1 MAKKEVVEKEN
12 VTEGDADV
20 KESVKKNENRQA
32 LWFFVIVIILF
43 ASFFVPYF
51 YMGSLKSFEYVG
63 ADWRIEDY
71 ENLRIYHGRFAALDG
86 SNLNYN
92 IYLRGDPRKNDVAV
106 EGNFDM
112 FKHGGIVSIS
122 PEVDECRG
130 EISRAMID
138 LGAFLREGVGVG
150 ALEVASTDKFVAVE
164 NERLYATC
172 EIVADR
178 TLVVVDRGDESK
190 ITQDEK
196 NLYCYTIYIDDCNDI
211 SSVEKFLIETLDD
224 FGGKK

>member
-71 ENLRIYHGRFAALDG
+71 ENLRIYHGD
-86 SNLNYN
+86 
-92 IYLRGDPRKNDVAV
+92 LR
-106 EGNFDM
+106 
-112 FKHGGIVSIS
+112 H
-122 PEVDECRG
+122 
-130 EISRAMID
+130 
-138 LGAFLREGVGVG
+138 
-150 ALEVASTDKFVAVE
+150 
-164 NERLYATC
+164 
-172 EIVADR
+172 
-178 TLVVVDRGDESK
+178 
-190 ITQDEK
+190 
-196 NLYCYTIYIDDCNDI
+196 
-211 SSVEKFLIETLDD
+211 
-224 FGGKK
+224 